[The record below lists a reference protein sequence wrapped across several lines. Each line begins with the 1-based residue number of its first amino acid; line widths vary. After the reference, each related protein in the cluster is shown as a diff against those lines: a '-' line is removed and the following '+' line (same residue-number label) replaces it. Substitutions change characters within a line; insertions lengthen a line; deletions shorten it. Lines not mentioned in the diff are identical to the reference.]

1 MKIGFSP
8 ESIVGLDGMPL
19 VGRVALYAH
28 DSDTEIDVYTL
39 EGDTF
44 VQAANPQLLDNAG
57 RLPATLFFEASIVD
71 VKVEKYIGAEG
82 MMYVDSPDSDFETFD
97 TFEIGFNPQ
106 ELSPRTSVDTIDE
119 LMDTAVNNVAV
130 DVIGYYGVGDCVP
143 RTYYWDAESEDT
155 IDGGYVVGSR
165 IVDTGRW
172 ILLWNDEQLP
182 SSFYG
187 VIAGVN
193 ESNINSFLTYPSVVG
208 SFGQKTAPLPRF
220 EAGTYTT
227 DVALVTTKAVAFDR
241 GAKFPDA
248 PITLKS
254 AHMNGGW
261 SGFVADFTFT
271 DNAAVA
277 HSSWFKTV
285 DGFLTCDAFEFI
297 VDNANYFVET
307 EISASRTL
315 ERKKWVA
322 TSRLPATYSG
332 NGFIVFKG
340 CAFVGTRFLNAT
352 DKVAFSNTVFRDE
365 WFAMTASDFDFV
377 NKITCR
383 SSALNTLL
391 LANFKSADTYIKAI
405 TANGETS
412 VDLAGRSV
420 TSLSTTQFTD
430 IRNAVCGSL
439 EIDESGSNVELHNV
453 STQNLRATCNI
464 LKIDEK
470 SNVKF
475 TAMPS
480 LGALFVENSSVSSSV
495 TFSSIQVTATNS
507 DFDVSIDEATDNED
521 SGHAVYLVNCTMK
534 NLALKLKH
542 LNMMRCYAES
552 CAIKVYPYKENGTY
566 KMYARLEGN
575 AFNSSAPVEFTKV
588 ANDESCYG
596 CEVDWTIVGNS
607 FAGNDEGLRCR
618 FWADRTGQHPS
629 ETFIS
634 IGVNQ
639 NVISYSG
646 NVGKCPSETA
656 KGIIGSDTSV
666 SNWKVEQISGIWV
679 SMYTGYGGMG
689 FVFPELDGY
698 TPGAYHFD
706 MHPIDR
712 TTCLLKKQN
721 DSEGLYSENDAMIY
735 PVAALEDIDNG
746 SLFEYKLSLYEHV
759 STAGAGQV
767 KTWYYI

>member
-679 SMYTGYGGMG
+679 SMFTGYGGMG

-746 SLFEYKLSLYEHV
+746 SLFEYKLSLYEQV

-767 KTWYYI
+767 KMWYYI